1 MWHIVTTRGLGR
13 RWMRPPRGEAGG
25 AARLPGRRRAV
36 QPLAAGNARR
46 GAGCQPVHALRR
58 RAPRPTAQLHRRR
71 AARGRGAAGR
81 GVRGGSRSSGRAGG
95 ARPLRRQDGG
105 RAGERRPRDAGHR
118 QQRSRK
124 AAAGAVGFNAG
135 FLLPILIVRE
145 HLPPRASRLRP
156 DVMQP
161 KSFLAG
167 VLLTL
172 ALSAAVRGAYLLGRT
187 GSDKDEA
194 VPPASLIG
202 STSTPPPTSTP
213 RPSPTPEIVHA
224 AGASSTGEEY
234 LCPGGFVT
242 ITSTEKRQVMEFWN
256 DAADIW
262 NAIVNSM
269 DAFALHIPD
278 PFTYDNARASSAFR
292 QAAAQHLQVLN
303 SEITI
308 SSLNSGNVELWNS
321 TVGLEARRDEYY
333 ERAAAEIRAMC
344 SYLGF
349 R

>member
-1 MWHIVTTRGLGR
+1 
-13 RWMRPPRGEAGG
+13 MRLVLQGVSSAAVRVDGETIG
-25 AARLPGRRRAV
+25 AIGP
-36 QPLAAGNARR
+36 
-46 GAGCQPVHALRR
+46 
-58 RAPRPTAQLHRRR
+58 
-71 AARGRGAAGR
+71 
-81 GVRGGSRSSGRAGG
+81 
-95 ARPLRRQDGG
+95 RPLRRQDGG

-202 STSTPPPTSTP
+202 SQTPPPP
-213 RPSPTPEIVHA
+213 PPKPHA
-224 AGASSTGEEY
+224 
-234 LCPGGFVT
+234 P
-242 ITSTEKRQVMEFWN
+242 
-256 DAADIW
+256 
-262 NAIVNSM
+262 
-269 DAFALHIPD
+269 P
-278 PFTYDNARASSAFR
+278 PPPPPP
-292 QAAAQHLQVLN
+292 
-303 SEITI
+303 
-308 SSLNSGNVELWNS
+308 
-321 TVGLEARRDEYY
+321 
-333 ERAAAEIRAMC
+333 
-344 SYLGF
+344 
-349 R
+349 